1 MKVKLSKILLSL
13 LAWGLLCPVFGA
25 TGLRAEEP
33 KTLDL
38 SQGWSY
44 RWGDSP
50 FVEGKPLWTTETAPE
65 GAWAPIEF
73 PSNPPGREGRTN
85 VWYRVQ
91 LPQDGSRYGN
101 GLFIFSIDL
110 IAEVYLED
118 RLIYRWGEFGPDGK
132 GKFIGWPWHLVPLPG
147 EFGGQWLYVRVF
159 SDFPDIGLWG
169 QVILGSEGEHI
180 KRILRE
186 SAASTGVG
194 LALVFSGLLCLTLA
208 AYRLSLGTLLLGLLM
223 ANLGIESIES
233 GLAKQLLFNAPL
245 VWQYIG
251 ATNYFLIPVT
261 LALLVKMR
269 LGKGWFWINS
279 NIAALHLLFVNV
291 ALAVSLAGWVNLSSM
306 YIYFDS
312 LAVFTVGI
320 LTAQVLL
327 KAHRGE
333 RNDRI
338 LALGFVVLYFFWVFD
353 GLTAH
358 DILPWLPQLNYIGK
372 IFLSF
377 CLGLVLLR
385 EYNSLK
391 NALKARSQQL
401 SWLNQSLEDQVETRT
416 KELQTGKLA
425 LEQQALAL
433 EEANQ
438 TKNKFFSILAHDLR
452 GPVAG
457 LAATFEAIEVG
468 AMPTDSAMIGRLS
481 KATLQLYEQL
491 ETILAWARSQMQLLE
506 RNPKSGPL
514 AEVVAPVVELF
525 AETAAQKRIDLVSQ
539 VGAECLIHADQDMV
553 GTILRNLVGN
563 ALKFTQPGGKVWIT
577 ARQEGHL
584 LRVEVWDN
592 GIGIRPERLGKL
604 FDLGSGT
611 GSTKGTNGETGVGLG
626 LVLCKEFA
634 EKNGGHLGADSKVGQ
649 GSCFWVT
656 LPCFSEEAAT
666 DTARQPSA

>member
-1 MKVKLSKILLSL
+1 MKAVLSKILLSL
-13 LAWGLLCPVFGA
+13 LAWGLLCPFLGGP
-25 TGLRAEEP
+25 GLQAEEA

-50 FVEGKPLWTTETAPE
+50 FVEGKPLWTTAQAPE
-65 GAWAPIEF
+65 GAWSPIDF
-73 PSNPPGREGRTN
+73 PSNPPGRDGRTN

-91 LPQDGSRYGN
+91 LPLDGSQYGN
-101 GLFIFSIDL
+101 GLFVFSIDL

-132 GKFIGWPWHLVPLPG
+132 GRFIGWPWHLISLPG
-147 EFGGQWLYVRVF
+147 EFGGKWLYVRVF

-180 KRILRE
+180 KRIIRE

-194 LALVFSGLLCLTLA
+194 LALVFSGLICLALA
-208 AYRLSLGTLLLGLLM
+208 TYRLSLGTLLLGLLM

-233 GLAKQLLFNAPL
+233 GLAKQLLFHSPL
-245 VWQYIG
+245 LWQYIG

-279 NIAALHLLFVNV
+279 NIAALHLLFVNF
-291 ALAVSLAGWVNLSSM
+291 ALAASLGGWMNLSSM
-306 YIYFDS
+306 YIYFDI

-320 LTAQVLL
+320 LTLQVIF
-327 KAHRGE
+327 KAIRGE
-333 RNDRI
+333 TNDRI
-338 LALGFVVLYFFWVFD
+338 LAIGFVILYFFWVFD

-385 EYNSLK
+385 EYSGLK
-391 NALKARSQQL
+391 YALKARSQQL
-401 SWLNQSLEDQVETRT
+401 SWLNQSLEDQVEART
-416 KELQTGKLA
+416 KELQARKLE
-425 LEQQALAL
+425 LEQQAKAL

-457 LAATFEAIEVG
+457 LASTFEAIEMGV
-468 AMPTDSAMIGRLS
+468 MPADPVVINRLS
-481 KATLQLYEQL
+481 KATFQLYEQL
-491 ETILAWARSQMQLLE
+491 ETILTWARSQMQLLE
-506 RNPKSGPL
+506 HNPKAISLSEVLTPL
-514 AEVVAPVVELF
+514 MELF
-525 AETAAQKRIDLVSQ
+525 AETANQKGIELQSM
-539 VGAECLIHADQDMV
+539 VGSGCLIHADPDMV
-553 GTILRNLVGN
+553 STILRNLVGN
-563 ALKFTQPGGKVWIT
+563 ALKFTQPSGKVWIT
-577 ARQEGHL
+577 AQQEGQKM
-584 LRVEVWDN
+584 RIEVWDS
-592 GIGIRPERLGKL
+592 GIGVKPERLNKL
-604 FDLGSGT
+604 FDLGSST
-611 GSTKGTNGETGVGLG
+611 GSTKGTNGEIGAGLG

-656 LPCFSEEAAT
+656 LPCFGAAPEQS
-666 DTARQPSA
+666 AAPLPSA